1 MGGGPLIL
9 FRPGAVVAEEGEDE
23 VVVFVGDVDLV
34 AIEELVHL
42 DEVVAASRETRVV
55 VNTFCFIYLLAEML
69 GVAPAAVANYYFF
82 PGQTVSHRA
91 EREHAILA
99 DVRISLPS

>member
-42 DEVVAASRETRVV
+42 DEVVAAARETRVV

-69 GVAPAAVANYYFF
+69 GVSPAAVADNDLLAGE
-82 PGQTVSHRA
+82 PISHRA